1 MGTPFCCIQLSGVR
15 LMGSKVLKNTSE
27 NSLCLRVF
35 STAPVGHSVHL
46 KKSCGL
52 AYQTSPAP
60 VISKSRV
67 TLNSSKGSSRKGYG
81 ATRHTRS
88 CRKKIVRDIR
98 QDIRSDIGYDITY
111 KSQISGMISGMIFP
125 KKKIHMNKKAQH
137 VIWNRTPAYR
147 LTRGCMYRSDTVA
160 VNIMR
165 KIIYI
170 YSTCYD
176 VLMKFQRLPK
186 KDITSRNNTRK
197 KLIF

>member
-1 MGTPFCCIQLSGVR
+1 MISCFVT
-15 LMGSKVLKNTSE
+15 MGSKVLKNTIE

-35 STAPVGHSVHL
+35 SIAPVGHSVHL

-81 ATRHTRS
+81 ATRHTQS

-98 QDIRSDIGYDITY
+98 QDIGYDIGYDITY

-125 KKKIHMNKKAQH
+125 KKKSYEQKGPTN
-137 VIWNRTPAYR
+137 YR
-147 LTRGCMYRSDTVA
+147 ES
-160 VNIMR
+160 
-165 KIIYI
+165 
-170 YSTCYD
+170 
-176 VLMKFQRLPK
+176 
-186 KDITSRNNTRK
+186 NTRLQTHK
-197 KLIF
+197 RLCVPLSHCGCKHHEKNNIHIQYML